1 MKPLLI
7 FIDDHM
13 IEWDVLLYIYKYILS
28 DISQEKRALRQLKT
42 KDKKKINENKNNN
55 SALIEE
61 EKAIKDIRNKQRR
74 DRRMVESQDG
84 VIEDNIHCE

>member
-1 MKPLLI
+1 
-7 FIDDHM
+7 M